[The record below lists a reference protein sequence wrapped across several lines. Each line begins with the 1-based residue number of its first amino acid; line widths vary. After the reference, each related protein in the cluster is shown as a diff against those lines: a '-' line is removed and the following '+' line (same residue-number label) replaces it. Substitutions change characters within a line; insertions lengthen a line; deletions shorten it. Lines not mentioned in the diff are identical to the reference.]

1 MRARSR
7 RRAHTK
13 SKIARARR
21 GPRNTRM
28 LYTIMGRLC
37 VARDADARRSP
48 DSWCVRLICAGQCDF
63 LPTPQGHL
71 SQRGAA
77 QNETTTLGEGLKYR
91 RPDHTSHDSRHT
103 QTPCRAMP
111 VWPCPP
117 LPELPRVEVHEVE
130 ARQQR
135 VHGLLREGLRRTDGH
150 HAALE
155 TQHAPDAAQGRNQAL
170 EDNLWQGEQA

>member
-1 MRARSR
+1 MVC
-7 RRAHTK
+7 H
-13 SKIARARR
+13 
-21 GPRNTRM
+21 
-28 LYTIMGRLC
+28 
-37 VARDADARRSP
+37 
-48 DSWCVRLICAGQCDF
+48 RLICAGQCDF

-135 VHGLLREGLRRTDGH
+135 VHGLLRERLRRPDRH

-170 EDNLWQGEQA
+170 EDDLWQGGQAWSERVRCWRAGGAASERASMGGVENDSCVDFR